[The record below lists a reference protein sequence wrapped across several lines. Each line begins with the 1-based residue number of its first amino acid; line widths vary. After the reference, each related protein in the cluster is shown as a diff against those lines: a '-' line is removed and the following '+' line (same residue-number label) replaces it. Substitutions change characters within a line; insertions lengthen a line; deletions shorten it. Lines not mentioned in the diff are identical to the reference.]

1 MKFQSGILGVIIVV
15 IALMGTVFGGYI
27 LNVNGQSTVTTD
39 YTSVTDVSSLY
50 TYTEQPDF
58 IEYNPAKNFTGYK
71 LSNNSGSGIS
81 FTHSSTANQYYM
93 GQYTNTVETLN
104 VTSLVNETDFGIAY
118 SNYGRV
124 PYSYDY
130 DTDTAYSL
138 YDYDNYDYN
147 ALPPVLTPKET
158 KFTDLIT
165 TLKSRAP
172 ANTSTIAINIP
183 SNSDLNYHYGTT
195 LGGGTMSLNPSSAI
209 TPNSH
214 TTVDY
219 GILNGYRTGT
229 GTIANSYTYYRNYE
243 ISFYFDNTQN
253 VNDTVVNINFAD
265 QYSSQQSPSIISLM
279 ASTSKQLTVSNYTSS
294 SRSGTLGDYPY
305 WNGGNYIIE
314 VVYYH
319 DVVYEYMNPSQGV
332 TINNGSNLV
341 TTDWTNDKTNHQ
353 MSIVFGVN
361 GGTNSNTVILPSN
374 DTISLEYTGSTNRVR
389 VNSGSWTDI
398 GDWEHF
404 LLTIDGYEG
413 KVSVTPI
420 ITFVNYQTFTLANY
434 TFNTIGDI
442 TVSPFTKLKWSQTD
456 DSYTFSVYSTMVEVT
471 NKLFMVDPSLNIKN
485 YFPLTEGFKIEMK
498 NFTKL
503 GTSFT
508 INNQTFYGDADG
520 NPIEDTGYIY
530 IPLDEDGVSIK
541 LGTMSIIEDEIDGHT
556 YVQSNEFGSERVDLG
571 ETTTSV
577 ISATGTWFFTNQ
589 LFEGNIVEGFE
600 YVWDWANNFTS
611 TQSILIWLGLIVIGS
626 VVAHRFF
633 NFTMLDFAIVVASSV
648 ILYCILGVF

>member
-15 IALMGTVFGGYI
+15 IALMGTVFGGYF

-39 YTSVTDVSSLY
+39 YSSVTDVSSLY

-104 VTSLVNETDFGIAY
+104 ITSLVTETDFGIAPT
-118 SNYGRV
+118 SYGRV

-130 DTDTAYSL
+130 GTNTAYSL
-138 YDYDNYDYN
+138 YDYENYDYN

-158 KFTDLIT
+158 SFTDLIT

-183 SNSDLNYHYGTT
+183 SNSDLNYHFGTT
-195 LGGGTMSLNPSSAI
+195 LAGGTMSLNPSSAH
-209 TPNSH
+209 TPNIY

-219 GILNGYRTGT
+219 GILNGYRTGS
-229 GTIANSYTYYRNYE
+229 GSIANSYTYFRNYE
-243 ISFYFDNTQN
+243 ISFNFDNTQN
-253 VNDTVVNINFAD
+253 VNDTLVNINFAD

-279 ASTSKQLTVSNYTSS
+279 ASTSKQVTVSNYTSS

-319 DVVYEYMNPSQGV
+319 DLVYEYMNPSQGV
-332 TINNGSNLV
+332 TINNASNLV

-361 GGTNSNTVILPSN
+361 GGTNSNTVILPTN

-404 LLTIDGYEG
+404 LLTIDGYDG

-434 TFNTIGDI
+434 TYNTIGDI

-508 INNQTFYGDADG
+508 INNQTFYGDVDG

-530 IPLDEDGVSIK
+530 IPNGDVSIK

-556 YVQSNEFGSERVDLG
+556 YVQSNEFGSSRVDLG
-571 ETTTSV
+571 VTTSSV

-589 LFEGNIVEGFE
+589 LYEGNIVDSFE
-600 YVWDWANNFTS
+600 YVWDWANNLTS
-611 TQSILIWLGLIVIGS
+611 TQSILIWLGFIVIGS

-633 NFTMLDFAIVVASSV
+633 KFTMLDLAIVVASSV
-648 ILYCILGVF
+648 ILYCIMGVF